1 MKPFDKYQDIEQGGY
16 AKFTGLKTYNK
27 QLKTMIAIGGWNEAS
42 SRFSPLVANP
52 ERRQQFIKNILKFLR
67 QNHFDGIDLDW
78 EYPAHREGGKSR
90 DRDNYAQFVQELRA
104 EFEREAE
111 KTGRTRLLLT
121 MAVPAGI
128 EYIDKGYDVPKLNKY
143 LDWFNVLTYD
153 FHSSH
158 EPSVNHHAPLYS
170 LEEDSEY
177 NYDAELNI
185 DYSIKYYLKAGADR
199 DKLVLGI
206 PTYGRSYTLINEEST
221 ELGAPSEGPGEQGD
235 ATREKGYL
243 AYYEICQ
250 NLKDDPEWTIV
261 QPNANVMGPY
271 AYRRNQWVGYDD
283 EAIVRKK
290 AEYVV
295 AQGLGGIMFWAIDND
310 DFRGTCSG
318 KPYPLIEA
326 AKEAMIESL
335 GLGINEVAKSSGPQK
350 PSRSR
355 SRTDNGSTTRNRLN
369 SKPALGSTRR
379 PTSGSSGRRPAATS
393 TTTTTNAPPSTNIRL
408 TEAEGSSLYIG
419 GRASTTPPPPTTPDP
434 GSDFK
439 CEEEGFFQHPRDCK
453 KYYWCLD
460 SGPSG
465 LGIVAHQFTC
475 PSGLYFNPAAD
486 SCDFARNVPCKTK
499 KSTTAAPQTSPIPTT
514 TVRTNRVTAAPPAVT
529 RPIYPRT
536 TTTTTSTTTTTTT
549 RPSTIDDETEY
560 EEEADAAVD
569 DADDDDARRQP
580 GKSKDAEEDPQVIK
594 ELIDLIRKVGGVE
607 QLEKHLLRN
616 KDGSIT
622 LKENSPIGNAGGG
635 ATTPSTISKSLY
647 DRVLSRQGTLSSLTR
662 KTSTFKVN
670 SEPTTGTTTTTASP
684 DSSYSKY
691 SSVLRGN
698 SRQGPQNEGI
708 EKLSEFDGFLKERK
722 EYVTINRNR
731 NANKSGSSKTR
742 QDEQDEDVD
751 EEDGEEPNAEAKEEE
766 QETSTRRP
774 YSPPTP
780 SYTSLR
786 RTRPSTVAPADPE
799 EDPDQE
805 RKPIKS
811 YSTLGNTRGR
821 TTEKPETPTTLATG
835 TESASSLSTN
845 RYKYFER
852 TRPTKSTTISA
863 SSDDTEE
870 DDEEYDEEPQQQ
882 QQQQQNV
889 TVLSKQSLTSTTN
902 TRKYASIGRSRTTT
916 TTTATPETTTTRT
929 TTTFTETAKANSS
942 NNVLSNNIIQTA
954 EEAAPPPQPPSTT
967 HHPETLTILN
977 EITEPIESTSIT
989 NLTLST
995 TNQTPTPTPTP
1006 TPNVEATTTTIESQT
1021 SSIDSLSLTDE
1032 IELTTQLPV
1041 SLLNSANPTPI
1052 PILKI
1057 TTTTTGTTTTADEL
1071 ATTTT
1076 TTATATS
1083 TTSNDINDVNNDHID
1098 SDEVTQ
1104 SPNPNQTKYLTISQ
1118 RRKNAEAV
1126 NDASPNSLSS
1136 SSSSNIPNVNSF
1148 RTTYSGRRQPQ
1159 KTQQQSEQ
1167 EPKLTKTKT
1176 KTTTTTTN
1184 PDLNLSDVG
1193 NRISSPRPFGYPRRR
1208 TRPTTTTT
1216 PTSTTTQHSTDND
1229 NINEAVENTVKTRL
1243 SQVDR
1248 SKNRY
1253 QLSRT
1258 PTSATPPPP
1267 PTTTT
1272 TATSRTSTTP
1282 SRLPYGSRKRVQVT
1296 EIIHT
1301 QSDDDENDEVEAEQD
1316 VDDDNDDYDSD
1327 DNSTATTTT
1336 STTTKMPSAPTPR
1349 RIRVLKY
1356 RRPLQINN
1364 SNNITNLNSTTTL
1377 NSATNINQDTTTT
1390 TTSNTTTTT
1399 NNTTTIISPT
1409 KRFRKI
1415 VRKLRP
1421 VEASSEKN
1429 NSNDEEKLGETT
1441 LNSTTTTTRKPFVPK
1456 RSRFNAGQDED
1467 SNDLLSI
1474 RNRLK
1479 EQQARGEPLDGVIN
1493 SRLNGQTRDDI
1504 AEDAGNSSDLQRLR
1518 NKVRIEQARGD
1529 GEDGVINDRLKKLL
1543 SEKSQNVNTT
1553 VDLPSP
1559 ASPAKRPVFRRKL
1572 VAKRPVNSPV
1582 QGQSLTTKA
1591 PSVIFNTTRPTRKF
1605 VRRKNGRFDPF
1616 NSSVKNTGE
1625 GFVRSDP
1632 RGSRLPGTQRFKQQQ
1647 RPKNGEGEDDDDDE
1661 EDGDYDEA
1669 EPEEEPPQVVAIKR
1683 PFALS
1688 KPIKSQQS
1696 QSEIS
1701 KSKAKEEKQES
1712 GEEDD
1717 DDDDNDGDDDDDADD
1732 DEVEETTEA
1741 HAKPAYKPKNN
1752 RIPPGSRP
1760 SYTPTGPGTTGSGNV
1775 PYNPRNR
1782 QSSSTSSTGSRF
1794 GTSGSSSTSSSSS
1807 NGSSSTKRPR
1817 VINRP
1822 PGVATPNLTLRPVA
1836 NDYERTTPL
1845 TPLKPAPFIPSNTR
1859 SYERKYTGPS
1869 TTETSETANENSL
1882 IEDLNIDALNARN
1895 KKIFKIHSKKHTT
1908 LKPKVVVSQ
1917 GQDNSLEQGF
1927 LTTTPQSAPLQPQPP
1942 RSPNTPSTSTQEQ
1955 QSNNTENT
1963 ELDSVTE
1970 TESTDN
1976 ANASSIPQDDGSWTT
1991 PQPPPA
1997 TTLLHVFTLLDS
2009 DGDDSQLKP
2018 TRRPSLAANLPTKTT
2033 EVEPKHKLIE
2043 INRIVEINSKQAKAA
2058 QRKSKANQD
2067 FGTLRVESLPHV
2079 EQLGEIS
2086 VVKYVHLV
2094 DGSAIQINDGHS
2106 TVADYTPTE
2115 PTVYHSSSSTPVRN
2129 SLPQQEEADL
2139 DADRSGKSLLPEVLV
2154 GALETSTIS
2163 LEGLFDSARKGK
2175 QLSSNQILGEI
2186 ETTSSSETTST
2197 STTISNPTTD
2207 SSSINNFETTTT
2219 ATATTTPLANTYLRQ
2234 TTTANV
2240 SRRPVLSVRK
2250 RIINTPHS
2258 SLSSS
2263 SSLASS
2269 SATSSSS
2276 LTQNAEF
2283 TTTTSKYNRLRSRL
2297 ATTTITPPPAAAAA
2311 TSANKLKSTE
2321 ESATLLPA
2329 IRHSNNNDIISQHKF
2344 QPASFALRRQ
2354 FQTRRLTTLAPSTIA
2369 DDSATEVPHTQ
2380 NPLFK
2385 RRLTLTSTISPPRTT
2400 TGGTTSE
2407 TTTNLYAND
2416 DDDDQIAKSS
2426 IHTSRFN
2433 QILSEH
2439 GHSREDFDL
2448 PSSSSIRPPT
2458 SPTKQAPEIGA
2469 LSQGLRR
2476 QLIPRPRR
2484 PQSTTQ
2490 TPATTAAS
2498 NLDFSSPPLS
2508 RRQQSRRRPHKY
2520 IEVYSRPPSKPEL
2533 ASATLSR
2540 RRSASVDSDYYDNGQ
2555 QQLTASGQR
2564 QQREKNSQP
2573 LSDPKVIVHGRGVI
2587 ECLAQGNFPH
2597 PLNCRKF
2604 ISCAKFEETG
2614 GIVGWEYTC
2623 PKGLTYDGVDGM
2635 CTPWSTSS
2643 GVEGGC
2649 RA

>member
-889 TVLSKQSLTSTTN
+889 T
-902 TRKYASIGRSRTTT
+902 
-916 TTTATPETTTTRT
+916 
-929 TTTFTETAKANSS
+929 
-942 NNVLSNNIIQTA
+942 
-954 EEAAPPPQPPSTT
+954 
-967 HHPETLTILN
+967 
-977 EITEPIESTSIT
+977 
-989 NLTLST
+989 
-995 TNQTPTPTPTP
+995 
-1006 TPNVEATTTTIESQT
+1006 
-1021 SSIDSLSLTDE
+1021 
-1032 IELTTQLPV
+1032 
-1041 SLLNSANPTPI
+1041 
-1052 PILKI
+1052 
-1057 TTTTTGTTTTADEL
+1057 
-1071 ATTTT
+1071 
-1076 TTATATS
+1076 
-1083 TTSNDINDVNNDHID
+1083 
-1098 SDEVTQ
+1098 
-1104 SPNPNQTKYLTISQ
+1104 
-1118 RRKNAEAV
+1118 
-1126 NDASPNSLSS
+1126 
-1136 SSSSNIPNVNSF
+1136 
-1148 RTTYSGRRQPQ
+1148 
-1159 KTQQQSEQ
+1159 
-1167 EPKLTKTKT
+1167 
-1176 KTTTTTTN
+1176 
-1184 PDLNLSDVG
+1184 
-1193 NRISSPRPFGYPRRR
+1193 
-1208 TRPTTTTT
+1208 
-1216 PTSTTTQHSTDND
+1216 
-1229 NINEAVENTVKTRL
+1229 
-1243 SQVDR
+1243 
-1248 SKNRY
+1248 
-1253 QLSRT
+1253 
-1258 PTSATPPPP
+1258 
-1267 PTTTT
+1267 
-1272 TATSRTSTTP
+1272 
-1282 SRLPYGSRKRVQVT
+1282 
-1296 EIIHT
+1296 
-1301 QSDDDENDEVEAEQD
+1301 
-1316 VDDDNDDYDSD
+1316 
-1327 DNSTATTTT
+1327 
-1336 STTTKMPSAPTPR
+1336 
-1349 RIRVLKY
+1349 
-1356 RRPLQINN
+1356 
-1364 SNNITNLNSTTTL
+1364 
-1377 NSATNINQDTTTT
+1377 
-1390 TTSNTTTTT
+1390 
-1399 NNTTTIISPT
+1399 
-1409 KRFRKI
+1409 
-1415 VRKLRP
+1415 
-1421 VEASSEKN
+1421 
-1429 NSNDEEKLGETT
+1429 
-1441 LNSTTTTTRKPFVPK
+1441 
-1456 RSRFNAGQDED
+1456 
-1467 SNDLLSI
+1467 
-1474 RNRLK
+1474 
-1479 EQQARGEPLDGVIN
+1479 
-1493 SRLNGQTRDDI
+1493 
-1504 AEDAGNSSDLQRLR
+1504 
-1518 NKVRIEQARGD
+1518 
-1529 GEDGVINDRLKKLL
+1529 
-1543 SEKSQNVNTT
+1543 
-1553 VDLPSP
+1553 
-1559 ASPAKRPVFRRKL
+1559 
-1572 VAKRPVNSPV
+1572 
-1582 QGQSLTTKA
+1582 
-1591 PSVIFNTTRPTRKF
+1591 
-1605 VRRKNGRFDPF
+1605 
-1616 NSSVKNTGE
+1616 
-1625 GFVRSDP
+1625 
-1632 RGSRLPGTQRFKQQQ
+1632 
-1647 RPKNGEGEDDDDDE
+1647 
-1661 EDGDYDEA
+1661 
-1669 EPEEEPPQVVAIKR
+1669 
-1683 PFALS
+1683 
-1688 KPIKSQQS
+1688 
-1696 QSEIS
+1696 
-1701 KSKAKEEKQES
+1701 
-1712 GEEDD
+1712 
-1717 DDDDNDGDDDDDADD
+1717 
-1732 DEVEETTEA
+1732 
-1741 HAKPAYKPKNN
+1741 
-1752 RIPPGSRP
+1752 
-1760 SYTPTGPGTTGSGNV
+1760 
-1775 PYNPRNR
+1775 
-1782 QSSSTSSTGSRF
+1782 
-1794 GTSGSSSTSSSSS
+1794 
-1807 NGSSSTKRPR
+1807 
-1817 VINRP
+1817 
-1822 PGVATPNLTLRPVA
+1822 
-1836 NDYERTTPL
+1836 
-1845 TPLKPAPFIPSNTR
+1845 
-1859 SYERKYTGPS
+1859 
-1869 TTETSETANENSL
+1869 
-1882 IEDLNIDALNARN
+1882 
-1895 KKIFKIHSKKHTT
+1895 
-1908 LKPKVVVSQ
+1908 
-1917 GQDNSLEQGF
+1917 
-1927 LTTTPQSAPLQPQPP
+1927 
-1942 RSPNTPSTSTQEQ
+1942 
-1955 QSNNTENT
+1955 
-1963 ELDSVTE
+1963 
-1970 TESTDN
+1970 
-1976 ANASSIPQDDGSWTT
+1976 
-1991 PQPPPA
+1991 
-1997 TTLLHVFTLLDS
+1997 
-2009 DGDDSQLKP
+2009 
-2018 TRRPSLAANLPTKTT
+2018 
-2033 EVEPKHKLIE
+2033 
-2043 INRIVEINSKQAKAA
+2043 
-2058 QRKSKANQD
+2058 
-2067 FGTLRVESLPHV
+2067 
-2079 EQLGEIS
+2079 
-2086 VVKYVHLV
+2086 
-2094 DGSAIQINDGHS
+2094 
-2106 TVADYTPTE
+2106 
-2115 PTVYHSSSSTPVRN
+2115 
-2129 SLPQQEEADL
+2129 
-2139 DADRSGKSLLPEVLV
+2139 
-2154 GALETSTIS
+2154 
-2163 LEGLFDSARKGK
+2163 
-2175 QLSSNQILGEI
+2175 
-2186 ETTSSSETTST
+2186 
-2197 STTISNPTTD
+2197 
-2207 SSSINNFETTTT
+2207 
-2219 ATATTTPLANTYLRQ
+2219 LRQ